1 MLACAHSF
9 IYYKRP
15 WYFGLNRNLL
25 IFYIDWRTSHVHDFF
40 LLFSVFFYG
49 FFLISTA
56 PTVQR
61 YLWFNFV
68 NIWWLITDKLCLIH
82 KKSSFCFSLIQ
93 FCLKWC
99 AIMSI
104 WMWSFLKSRG
114 FLIKIGFHVKSFDS
128 ESFWSNYLV
137 PFRLNYRNS
146 VRSFAVTNDRLRN
159 LYICTLVS

>member
-1 MLACAHSF
+1 MRTLLSITNARDILVWIE
-9 IYYKRP
+9 IY
-15 WYFGLNRNLL
+15 WYF
-25 IFYIDWRTSHVHDFF
+25 TSIGARVMFTTF
-40 LLFSVFFYG
+40 FFYSLCFLW

-93 FCLKWC
+93 FCLEWC